1 MISLVGF
8 SWLNVLLGVLY
19 VSAAVLVLVIAY
31 RKLLRVLGKG
41 APVKAD
47 YMILYTVE
55 RNSESKELSF
65 YFTTDVEKEY
75 KLELLN
81 AEMEPLRV
89 ISEGI
94 ATMGGNIVRLAAQDL
109 ESQAKYY
116 RLLTDNQKT
125 TKKF

>member
-1 MISLVGF
+1 MIALVGF
-8 SWLNVLLGVLY
+8 SWLDVLLGVLY
-19 VSAAVLVLVIAY
+19 VSASVLVLVIAY

-55 RNSESKELSF
+55 RNKENQELSF
-65 YFTTDVEKEY
+65 YFTSEVEKAY

-81 AEMEPLRV
+81 AEMETLCV
-89 ISEGI
+89 ISEGM
-94 ATMGGNIVRLAAQDL
+94 ATHGGNIVRLAHQDL
-109 ESQAKYY
+109 DHRARYY